1 MKTISEFRVMATF
14 APFATQINEDANRGA
29 NDDAI
34 TRDTLALL
42 AALPDEYCPISN
54 AMFYVMLHYATYDR
68 ISFDAVRM
76 GKTFWLD
83 HTEIKYWCAFRGN
96 GGQINALFLT
106 QAQGELLHAVM
117 LLDYLD
123 PDSFYAQLSIIADG
137 MLPVEE
143 YTPEELNNPLVKN
156 FILPEN
162 SKSIEVFDN
171 TSRFSGAS
179 WFEAIQKKKA
189 IIAGLGGIGSY
200 ICFLLSRMQ
209 PTALYLFDD
218 DIVEAVNMSGQ
229 LYCNADIGKYKVDAM
244 ADMMAQYASFHNV
257 FAFRSKYTAE
267 RDTADIM
274 ICGFDNM
281 EARKL
286 FFDKWYAH
294 VSAKETTEEKKQCLF
309 IDGRLSAEYFQV
321 FAITGDDVESQ
332 NNYHN
337 NELFSDAEAD
347 ETVCSYKQT
356 TYMANMI
363 GSVIVNV
370 FTNFVANEVAGAPIR
385 ELPYLTTYD
394 GNSMKFQVE

>member
-1 MKTISEFRVMATF
+1 MKTISEFRTTTAFTAFV
-14 APFATQINEDANRGA
+14 TQINEDVSRGA

-34 TRDTLALL
+34 TRDILALL
-42 AALPDEYCPISN
+42 STLPDEYCPISN
-54 AMFYVMLHYATYDR
+54 AMFYVMLHYVTYDR
-68 ISFDAVRM
+68 ISFEADKM

-83 HTEIKYWCAFRGN
+83 HTEIKYWCSFRGVN
-96 GGQINALFLT
+96 GQCALFLT
-106 QAQGELLHAVM
+106 QAQGELLNAVM
-117 LLDYLD
+117 LLDYYD
-123 PDSFYAQLSIIADG
+123 PDSFYSQLSIVADG
-137 MLPVEE
+137 MLPVED
-143 YTPEELNNPLVKN
+143 YTPEELSNPLVKN

-162 SKSIEVFDN
+162 SKSIEVLDN

-209 PTALYLFDD
+209 PAALYLFDD
-218 DIVEAVNMSGQ
+218 DVVEAVNMSGQ
-229 LYCNADIGKYKVDAM
+229 LYCNADIGKSKVDAM
-244 ADMMAQYASFHNV
+244 ADMMAQYASFHNI

-267 RDTADIM
+267 CDTADIM

-281 EARKL
+281 GARKL

-294 VSAKETTEEKKQCLF
+294 VLAKETIEEKKQCLF

-321 FAITGDDVESQ
+321 FAITGDDALSQ
-332 NNYHN
+332 DNYHN

>member
-1 MKTISEFRVMATF
+1 MKTISEFRSMTTWSTF
-14 APFATQINEDANRGA
+14 VAQINEDPHRGT
-29 NDDAI
+29 NDDGL
-34 TRDTLALL
+34 TRDILSML

-68 ISFDAVRM
+68 ICFEAVRM
-76 GKTFWLD
+76 GKTYWLD
-83 HTEIKYWCAFRGN
+83 HPEIKYWCAFRGVN
-96 GGQINALFLT
+96 GHPYALFLT
-106 QAQGELLHAVM
+106 QAQGELLSAVM
-117 LLDYLD
+117 LLDFYD
-123 PDSFYAQLSIIADG
+123 QESFYSQLSVVADG
-137 MLPVEE
+137 MLPIEE
-143 YTPEELNNPLVKN
+143 YTPEELKNPLVEN

-209 PTALYLFDD
+209 LAALYLFDD

-267 RDTADIM
+267 CDTTDIM

-281 EARKL
+281 EARRL
-286 FFDKWYAH
+286 FFDKWLSQ
-294 VSAKETTEEKKQCLF
+294 VVAKETLEEKKQCLF

-321 FAITGDDVESQ
+321 FAITGDDVVAQ

-394 GNSMKFQVE
+394 GNSMKFQIE